1 MPNDLVTLKALSME
15 MKDILTDGRI
25 DKIGM
30 PSDDEVVLVV
40 RAKGENHALYLNARA
55 DTPRVHFTKMRFQN
69 TPTPPNF
76 CMLLRKHILGGV
88 VDDVKVLNED
98 RLFEF
103 TIIARNELNDAT
115 TFRLIIEIMGGAS
128 NIILL
133 NEDYKI
139 IDAVKRVMNLESRV
153 VFPGAKYTYPS
164 KSKALLKD
172 YLAVEDAVKN
182 GDPKEV
188 FGKINGLSKESALE
202 LIFRVKE
209 MGVEEASKLVDESYL
224 SPYFKPVSQ
233 WDEKGKCVG
242 FFSYPY
248 LSRTDKG
255 EYREETLLS
264 YAIDAYFKASG
275 EALKKQRDTLKLNQ
289 KLKAISTKTERRI
302 RDNEETL
309 KHTEEKERFK
319 ELGEILKCNIYRI
332 SKGMSVINCDD
343 FYNTGVVEIA
353 LDPLIS
359 PQKNVERYFKRY
371 NKAKGAEAYAREEL
385 KRLLELREYLK
396 SIKVAVQ
403 NSSTEAEYQEIN
415 LELDSLKKLPVS
427 NQKEGQKKNPKKPK
441 KTPPLSFEIEGFK
454 VYVGKNNIQNDE
466 VTFTIANSTDLWLHT
481 KTYHGSH
488 GVIIARGSK
497 VPQSVLERVAEVVAY
512 YSEARENGKVEVD
525 YTERKNVKKLGKIG
539 LVNYVNYKT
548 IVVKPKD
555 WIK

>member
-15 MKDILTDGRI
+15 MKYILTDGRI

-88 VDDVKVLNED
+88 VGDVKVLNED

-153 VFPGAKYTYPS
+153 VFPGAKYTYPG

-172 YLAVEDAVKN
+172 LDAVEEAVKN

-202 LIFRVKE
+202 LIYRARE
-209 MGVEEASKLVDESYL
+209 MGVEEASKLVDESFV

-233 WDEKGKCVG
+233 WDDKGKCVG

-248 LSRTDKG
+248 LSRIDKG
-255 EYREETLLS
+255 EYREEALLS
-264 YAIDAYFKASG
+264 YAIDAYFRASG

-332 SKGMSVINCDD
+332 SKGMSIINCDD

-359 PQKNVERYFKRY
+359 PQKNIERYFKRY

-385 KRLLELREYLK
+385 KRLLELKEYLK

-403 NSSTEAEYQEIN
+403 NCTTEAEYQEIN
-415 LELDSLKKLPVS
+415 LELDSLKKLPVA
-427 NQKEGQKKNPKKPK
+427 NPKEGQKKNPKKPK

-466 VTFTIANSTDLWLHT
+466 VTFSIANSTDLWLHT

-488 GVIIARGSK
+488 GVIISRGSK
-497 VPQSVLERVAEVVAY
+497 VPSTVLERVAEVVAY

-539 LVNYVNYKT
+539 LVNYINYKT